1 MKRGEVWWAD
11 LPAPIGRRPVL
22 IVTRSAV
29 VPHRNQ
35 LVVAEITRTV
45 RQIASEVPLSAADGM
60 AKDCVVNCDVLL
72 TVPKNRFLNQVT
84 TLSPDRMSDVEC
96 SLKFALE
103 LS

>member
-1 MKRGEVWWAD
+1 MAAVVS
-11 LPAPIGRRPVL
+11 PAVNISREIR
-22 IVTRSAV
+22 AV
-29 VPHRNQ
+29 VPLRDQ
-35 LVVAEITRTV
+35 LVVAVITRTV
-45 RQIASEVPLSAADGM
+45 RRIASEVPLSTADGM

-84 TLSPDRMSDVEC
+84 TLSASRMADVER

>member
-22 IVTRSAV
+22 IVTRSSV
-29 VPHRNQ
+29 VPFRNQ
-35 LVVAEITRTV
+35 LVIAEITRTV
-45 RQIASEVPLSAADGM
+45 RHLASEVPLSIADGL
-60 AKDCVVNCDVLL
+60 AKDCVINCNVLL

-84 TLSPDRMSDVEC
+84 TLSAEKMAEVEC